1 MPVLYPFV
9 IPEYRT
15 VVMISSHCSS
25 LANSDYFN
33 RFIIATI
40 LLAGVVVGAQTYSN
54 FAQENEQILSFLDRL
69 ILIIFTLEASIKIL
83 AQGKNPFNYFKNP
96 WNVFDFLIV
105 AACLLEPFLN
115 LGGAF
120 LPVLRLARILRV
132 LRLVTAIPKLQL
144 LVTCLLKS
152 LPSMFY
158 VSILLFLLFYIYGA
172 MAVFLFGENDPIHFQ
187 NLQTSILS
195 LFRVVTLEDWTD
207 VMYINMYGSDQYG
220 YTAEDLAKWNPVS
233 SGSPLWAA
241 VFFVS
246 FVLIGTMIVLNL
258 VIGVIMNSMD
268 ESNAEMS
275 IKQEI
280 EKRKSNPEPVRDGL
294 HDLQNRME
302 ELSSELKV
310 IKKMIEETNHSSK

>member
-1 MPVLYPFV
+1 
-9 IPEYRT
+9 
-15 VVMISSHCSS
+15 MISSHCSS

-33 RFIIATI
+33 RFIVATI
-40 LLAGVVVGAQTYSN
+40 LLAGVVVGAQTYTN
-54 FAQENEQILSFLDRL
+54 FAQENALILTFLDRL

-83 AQGKNPFNYFKNP
+83 GQGKNPFNYFKNP

-172 MAVFLFGENDPIHFQ
+172 MAVFLFGENDPIHFR

-207 VMYINMYGSDQYG
+207 VMYINMYGSNEYG
-220 YTAEDLAKWNPVS
+220 YTAYDLAKWNPTS
-233 SGSPLWAA
+233 SGSPLLGA

-280 EKRKSNPEPVRDGL
+280 EKRRSNPEPVRDGL

-310 IKKMIEETNHSSK
+310 IKKMIEETSRSSK

>member
-1 MPVLYPFV
+1 
-9 IPEYRT
+9 
-15 VVMISSHCSS
+15 MISSHCSS
-25 LANSDYFN
+25 LANSEYFN

-40 LLAGVVVGAQTYSN
+40 LLAGVVVGAQTYPN
-54 FAQENEQILSFLDRL
+54 FAQENGHILSFLDRA

-83 AQGKNPFNYFKNP
+83 AEGKNPFNYFKNP
-96 WNVFDFLIV
+96 WNIFDFTIV
-105 AACLLEPFLN
+105 AACLLEPFLD

-172 MAVFLFGENDPIHFQ
+172 MAVFLFGENDPIHFR

-195 LFRVVTLEDWTD
+195 LFRIVTLEDWTD
-207 VMYINMYGSDQYG
+207 VMYINMYGSNQYG

-241 VFFVS
+241 LFFVS

-280 EKRKSNPEPVRDGL
+280 EKRRSNPEPVRDGL